1 MVITIIHKRHRQH
14 IGDKGYNNAGKDIN
28 NIKYKK

>member
-1 MVITIIHKRHRQH
+1 MVITIIHNRHRQY

-28 NIKYKK
+28 NIKDKK